1 MKGNKLL
8 KTWKDSFKEKNF
20 TTQFIVTFL
29 LFALITSIFT
39 RFLTYNES
47 RVGFTIN
54 DPILNFHSSTDLTY
68 FIFFLIYLTVLSGLF
83 LLIKSPKQFTIAF
96 QIYTAVLLLRFCF
109 MFLLPLDPPVGIIPL
124 HDPFIEL
131 FGTGETLLRD
141 LFFSGHT
148 ATLFLFFL
156 IIEKRLYK
164 LFFLISTVLVAFALL
179 LQHVHYT
186 IDILTAPFVVYGC
199 YRFVYLINKK

>member
-1 MKGNKLL
+1 MKGNKLIT
-8 KTWKDSFKEKNF
+8 TWKDSFKEKNF
-20 TTQFIVTFL
+20 TTQFIITFI
-29 LFALITSIFT
+29 LFAVITYIFT

-54 DPILNFHSSTDLTY
+54 DPILNFLSSTDLTY

>member
-1 MKGNKLL
+1 MTKNKLIEV
-8 KTWKDSFKEKNF
+8 WKNYFKEKEFRNK
-20 TTQFIVTFL
+20 FIITVL
-29 LFALITSIFT
+29 LFVTVSTIFT
-39 RFLTYNES
+39 KFLTYNET
-47 RVGFTIN
+47 RIGFTLN
-54 DPILNFHSSTDLTY
+54 DTLLNFLPTVDLTY
-68 FIFFLIYLTVLSGLF
+68 FIFSLIYLAVIFGLF
-83 LLIKSPKQFTIAF
+83 VLIKKPRLFIISF
-96 QIYTAVLLLRFCF
+96 QVYAAVLFFRFCF
-109 MFLLPLDPPVGIIPL
+109 MFLLPLNPPVGIIPL

-131 FGTGETLLRD
+131 FGTGQILLRD

-164 LFFLISTVLVAFALL
+164 LFFLISTILVASALL